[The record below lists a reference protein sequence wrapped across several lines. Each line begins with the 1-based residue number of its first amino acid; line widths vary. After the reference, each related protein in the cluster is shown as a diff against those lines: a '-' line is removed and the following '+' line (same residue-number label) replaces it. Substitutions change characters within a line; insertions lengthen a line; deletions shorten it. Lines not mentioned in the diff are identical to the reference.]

1 MNKLIALGASVA
13 ILGGAYVA
21 SFGLPAALT
30 QMADGRSAAASL
42 PQAAGSNGAGSSTA
56 ATAGRDSPA
65 RTATGGGSR
74 GAGRATTVV
83 TRQIEYLPYEDI
95 LRAIGSATALR
106 SVDVT
111 TQVSG
116 KVIRA
121 DLLANRSVTEGD
133 ILVALDSRT
142 EALNL
147 ESAQAELQQAQDTV
161 TRYERLRANG
171 SATITDVTLSE
182 ARVAQQLAQAKVG
195 LAQVALEDRTIRA
208 PISGRLGLSDVD
220 IGDVLT
226 ANTTVTTIDNTQA
239 LLVEFELPERAIG
252 MLSQEHK
259 IRASTP
265 SFRGKV
271 FEGEITSFD
280 SRIDSV
286 TRSLTV
292 RARIE
297 NPDGQL
303 WSGMTFS
310 VRLSHASAPLPVV
323 PATAITWS
331 RTGSSIW
338 IDQDGIAASV
348 PVTILY
354 RRDDQVWIETDL
366 GPETFVVSEGA
377 QKLRE
382 GATIVQAGAE
392 RGESDKPSAKAGADA
407 PKTRDPA

>member
-1 MNKLIALGASVA
+1 MNKVIALGVCAA

-21 SFGLPAALT
+21 TFGLPAAIT
-30 QMADGRSAAASL
+30 QMPDGRSEAASV
-42 PQAAGSNGAGSSTA
+42 PASAPSKTGATDGARQA
-56 ATAGRDSPA
+56 SPSA
-65 RTATGGGSR
+65 RPVSAGGGAR
-74 GAGRATTVV
+74 GPSRATTVV
-83 TRQIEYLPYEDI
+83 TRQIEYLPYEDV

-106 SVDVT
+106 SVDIT

-116 KVIRA
+116 KVTRT

-133 ILVALDSRT
+133 ILLELDSRT

-147 ESAQAELQQAQDTV
+147 ESAQAELQQAKDTV

-226 ANTTVTTIDNTQA
+226 ANTIITTIDNTQA

-310 VRLSHASAPLPVV
+310 VRLSHESAPLPVV

-331 RTGSSIW
+331 RAGSSIW
-338 IDQDGIAASV
+338 VDQDGIAAAV

-392 RGESDKPSAKAGADA
+392 RSESDTPSAKAGADA

>member
-1 MNKLIALGASVA
+1 M
-13 ILGGAYVA
+13 
-21 SFGLPAALT
+21 
-30 QMADGRSAAASL
+30 
-42 PQAAGSNGAGSSTA
+42 
-56 ATAGRDSPA
+56 
-65 RTATGGGSR
+65 
-74 GAGRATTVV
+74 
-83 TRQIEYLPYEDI
+83 
-95 LRAIGSATALR
+95 
-106 SVDVT
+106 
-111 TQVSG
+111 SG
-116 KVIRA
+116 KVTRA

-133 ILVALDSRT
+133 ILLELDSRT

-147 ESAQAELQQAQDTV
+147 ESAQAELQQAQETV

-303 WSGMTFS
+303 WSGDDLLGAPQPRQCAAACGARNRDYM
-310 VRLSHASAPLPVV
+310 VAHRL
-323 PATAITWS
+323 
-331 RTGSSIW
+331 
-338 IDQDGIAASV
+338 
-348 PVTILY
+348 
-354 RRDDQVWIETDL
+354 
-366 GPETFVVSEGA
+366 
-377 QKLRE
+377 
-382 GATIVQAGAE
+382 
-392 RGESDKPSAKAGADA
+392 
-407 PKTRDPA
+407 